1 MSRAEPAGRGGP
13 GGQAWGHSGGD
24 VSAIC
29 PRQRTSGSSLER
41 RYMFGGHRWREPEA
55 RGVWIRPLF
64 AVRTRVTERHV
75 VLRGRESMEKGESG
89 KRRRQG
95 DTCREATKTRGLCF

>member
-1 MSRAEPAGRGGP
+1 MDVQGRACWARRA
-13 GGQAWGHSGGD
+13 GGQGWGHSGGD

-75 VLRGRESMEKGESG
+75 VLRGRESMEKGGGCRGTKHKQREETGTG
-89 KRRRQG
+89 KRERI
-95 DTCREATKTRGLCF
+95 